1 MKTAQVAED
10 NMEKVLK
17 IGLAL
22 LFLGCLAN
30 MPYGYFQFVRFLGMI
45 GFGFFAFQEKEKGN
59 DRFFIFWGLSAILI
73 NPIFKI
79 SLGRG
84 LWNTIDVFWAAILF
98 VSAFYN
104 PNSSKKTNDIGKNS
118 ES

>member
-1 MKTAQVAED
+1 
-10 NMEKVLK
+10 MEKVLK

-45 GFGFFAFQEKEKGN
+45 GFVVLAFQEKEKGN
-59 DRFFIFWGLSAILI
+59 EGFFYLWLLSAVLI

-84 LWNTIDVFWAAILF
+84 LWNVIDVFWTALLLI
-98 VSAFYN
+98 SAFYN
-104 PNSSKKTNDIGKNS
+104 QNGVDKENGIK
-118 ES
+118 